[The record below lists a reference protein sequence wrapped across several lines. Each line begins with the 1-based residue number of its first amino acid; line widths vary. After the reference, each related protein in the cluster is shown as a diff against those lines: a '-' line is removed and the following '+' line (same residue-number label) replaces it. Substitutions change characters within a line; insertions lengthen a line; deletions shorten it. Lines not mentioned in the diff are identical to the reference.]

1 MNDEAYE
8 VDIALQETSGYDTE
22 LTSTEGEAITLA
34 DLEAIR
40 DDLVHTDLFGS
51 FLICGCIVSLALF
64 RRFK

>member
-1 MNDEAYE
+1 MNEDFEL
-8 VDIALQETSGYDTE
+8 DIALQETGSSDTQ
-22 LTSTEGEAITLA
+22 SVATETEAITLE
-34 DLEAIR
+34 DLQAIR